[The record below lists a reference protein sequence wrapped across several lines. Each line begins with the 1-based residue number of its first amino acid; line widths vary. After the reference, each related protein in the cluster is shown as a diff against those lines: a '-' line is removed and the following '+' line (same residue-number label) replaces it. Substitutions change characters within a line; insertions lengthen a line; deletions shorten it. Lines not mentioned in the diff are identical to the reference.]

1 MRRVKRTI
9 LLGKVEKEQKE
20 VEIVLLLKKRS
31 KNGRSS
37 SENKNEFGSFW
48 ENTSSQG
55 RQSATSPFP
64 ELPRSAARLRESGGN
79 VARDGLCWNFRE
91 EALGRWASAAP

>member
-1 MRRVKRTI
+1 MFKATQTQAHLQQVFVLKYVSLYSFLQQRDFNLSEEEKKRTI

-48 ENTSSQG
+48 ENTSS
-55 RQSATSPFP
+55 
-64 ELPRSAARLRESGGN
+64 
-79 VARDGLCWNFRE
+79 
-91 EALGRWASAAP
+91 